1 MYFVYKIYFICPF
14 WIFNLMKQFVAYQV
28 KYATNCFFLV
38 IVGSKYEI
46 TLTALPIEY
55 SVIWLSTGI
64 FIFSSICCNCL

>member
-55 SVIWLSTGI
+55 SVI
-64 FIFSSICCNCL
+64 